1 MPQVAPLTLA
11 ICLYLIIHLTL
22 TRTGETK
29 QENYVLLSFLQNLI
43 ILLQH
48 SVTIKRREGEL
59 A

>member
-22 TRTGETK
+22 TRTGETGETK
-29 QENYVLLSFLQNLI
+29 QENAKRSVIHQSLI

-48 SVTIKRREGEL
+48 SVTI
-59 A
+59 

>member
-29 QENYVLLSFLQNLI
+29 QENAKRSVIHQSLI

-48 SVTIKRREGEL
+48 SVTIKREGEL